1 MQSPQAEINYFIH
14 KSACVDTERIGSG
27 TRISAFVVIEADVQ
41 IGNNVIIHPH
51 VTIAS
56 GVIIGDGVEI
66 FPGAYL
72 GKEPKGAGATARKP
86 VFDRQISIGDNC
98 AVGPNSIIYYDV
110 KIGQNTLIGDNASI
124 REKVRIGEFC
134 ILSRG
139 VTVNYNTQI
148 GDRTKIMDLT
158 HITGN
163 CEIGND
169 VFISVLVA
177 TTNDRAIGKLA
188 YQEERIQGP
197 KIENNVAIGAGAN
210 ILPGVRIGTGS
221 IVAAAAVVSKDI
233 LPGKMVAGNPARV
246 IKTVNE
252 TDE

>member
-1 MQSPQAEINYFIH
+1 MQNSQAELNYFIH
-14 KSACVDTERIGSG
+14 NSAYVETDRIGFN
-27 TRISAFVVIEADVQ
+27 TRISAFVVIEANVQ
-41 IGNNVIIHPH
+41 IGSNVIIHPH

-56 GVIIGDGVEI
+56 GVTIGDGVEI

-86 VFDRQISIGDNC
+86 EFDRIISIGDNC
-98 AVGPNSIIYYDV
+98 SIGPNSIIYYDV
-110 KIGQNTLIGDNASI
+110 KIGKNTLIGDNASI
-124 REKVRIGEFC
+124 REKVTIGEFC

-163 CEIGND
+163 CTIGND

-177 TTNDRAIGKLA
+177 TTNDRAIGKLE
-188 YQEERIQGP
+188 YNEERIQGP
-197 KIENNVAIGAGAN
+197 KIEDNVAIGAGAN
-210 ILPGVRIGTGS
+210 ILPGVQIGIGS
-221 IVAAAAVVSKDI
+221 IVAAAAVVSKDV
-233 LPGKMVAGNPARV
+233 PAGKMVAGNPARV

-252 TDE
+252 VD

>member
-1 MQSPQAEINYFIH
+1 MQNPQAEINYFVH
-14 KSACVDTERIGSG
+14 KSACVDTDKIGSN

-41 IGNNVIIHPH
+41 IGNDVIIHPH
-51 VTIAS
+51 VTIES
-56 GVIIGDGVEI
+56 GVTIGDGIEI

-86 VFDRQISIGDNC
+86 EFDRIISIGDNC
-98 AVGPNSIIYYDV
+98 SIGPNSVIYYDV
-110 KIGQNTLIGDNASI
+110 KIGRNTLIGDNASI
-124 REKVRIGEFC
+124 REKVSIGEFC

-177 TTNDRAIGKLA
+177 TTNDRAIGKLE
-188 YQEERIQGP
+188 YNEERIQGP
-197 KIENNVAIGAGAN
+197 KIEDNVAIGAGAN
-210 ILPGVRIGTGS
+210 ILPGVRIGIGS

-233 LPGKMVAGNPARV
+233 PAGKMVAGNPARV

-252 TDE
+252 VD